1 MSALIDS
8 HCHFDF
14 SAFDGQREQT
24 IEQCKAGGIERLI
37 VPGVDLIQCLA
48 LIKFKEQ
55 YADFIDIA
63 FGLHPY
69 FLDRQCDDAMNQLAA
84 LCRQHRDLIIA
95 IGECGIDRNQPELA
109 FQSQL
114 FIEHIKLANELE
126 LPLIVHH
133 RQSHDLIQAAFKKIR
148 PKFGGIIHAF
158 SGSEQIARYYC
169 DLGFKLGVGGIISY
183 ARSHKTQQTL
193 ASIPLASLVLETD
206 APSMPLSGA
215 QGQDNSPL
223 ALYEVLSCLQ
233 AIRAEPAEQVCQQV
247 YQSTKDIFRI

>member
-14 SAFDGQREQT
+14 SAFDGQREQ
-24 IEQCKAGGIERLI
+24 IVEHCKTVGIERLI
-37 VPGVDLIQCLA
+37 VPGVDLKQCLA
-48 LIKFKEQ
+48 LLEFQNQ
-55 YADFIDIA
+55 YRGFIDIA

-69 FLDRQCDDAMNQLAA
+69 FLDRHSGDAMRQLAA
-84 LCRQHRDLIIA
+84 LCRQHRPSIVA
-95 IGECGIDRNQPELA
+95 IGECGIDRNQPDLA

-114 FIEHIKLANELE
+114 FIDHIILANELE

-133 RQSHDLIQAAFKKIR
+133 RQSHDLIQAAFKQVK

-158 SGSEQIARYYC
+158 SGSEQIAHYYC

-183 ARSHKTQQTL
+183 ARSCKTQQTL
-193 ASIPLASLVLETD
+193 ARIPLASLVLETD

-223 ALYEVLSCLQ
+223 ALCKVLTCLQ
-233 AIRAEPAEQVCQQV
+233 SLRTEPAEQVRQQV